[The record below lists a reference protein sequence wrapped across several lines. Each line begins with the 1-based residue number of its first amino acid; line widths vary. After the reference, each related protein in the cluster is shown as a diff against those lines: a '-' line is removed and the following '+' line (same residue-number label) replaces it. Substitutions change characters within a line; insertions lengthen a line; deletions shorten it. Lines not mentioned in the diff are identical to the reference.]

1 MLDYIKGKL
10 VKYDEDYLVVETGG
24 IGYTV
29 QPSRGVLNELTEE
42 GDQVKIYLHLDV
54 KEDDLNLYGFS
65 GPREREMFRMM
76 LSVSRL
82 GPKTALTVLSSME
95 KSEFRRAIV
104 EEELS
109 TLTAVKGI
117 GKKTARRLVL
127 ELKEKISDLEFEG
140 AGIGGEENRK
150 VSLAVQA
157 LTSDSM
163 GFAVQEA
170 REAVSRVRDRD
181 QGEELEVEELVQ
193 SALKELS

>member
-1 MLDYIKGKL
+1 MLDYIRGKL
-10 VKYDEDYLVVETGG
+10 VTRTEEYLVVETGG
-24 IGYTV
+24 IGYTIK
-29 QPSRGVLNELTEE
+29 PSRGVLNDLAEE
-42 GDQVKIYLHLDV
+42 GDQVKVYLHLDV

-65 GPREREMFRMM
+65 GTQERKMFRMM

-95 KSEFRRAIV
+95 KSEFRRAIL
-104 EEELS
+104 EEELQ
-109 TLTAVKGI
+109 TLTSIKGI
-117 GKKTARRLVL
+117 GKKTARRLIL
-127 ELKEKISDLEFEG
+127 ELKEKVSELEFRTTATGG
-140 AGIGGEENRK
+140 ASNSK
-150 VSLAVQA
+150 VSMAIQA

-181 QGEELEVEELVQ
+181 DDLEVEELVQ

>member
-1 MLDYIKGKL
+1 MFDYIKGKL
-10 VKYDEDYLVVETGG
+10 VEYDEESVVVESGG
-24 IGYTV
+24 IGYMV
-29 QPSRGVLNELTEE
+29 NPSRGILNELPDE

-109 TLTAVKGI
+109 TLTSIKGI
-117 GKKTARRLVL
+117 GKKTGRRLIL
-127 ELKEKISDLEFEG
+127 ELKEKVADMEFERTG
-140 AGIGGEENRK
+140 TEPGGGSE
-150 VSLAVQA
+150 VSMAIQA

-163 GFAVQEA
+163 GFGIQEA
-170 REAVSRVRDRD
+170 REAVSRVRD
-181 QGEELEVEELVQ
+181 GEKDHDVEELVQ
-193 SALKELS
+193 AALKELS

>member
-10 VKYDEDYLVVETGG
+10 VEYDEESVVVESGG
-24 IGYTV
+24 IGYMIN
-29 QPSRGVLNELTEE
+29 PSRGILNELPDE

-54 KEDDLNLYGFS
+54 KEDDLSLYGFS

-109 TLTAVKGI
+109 TLTSIKGI
-117 GKKTARRLVL
+117 GKKTGRRLIL
-127 ELKEKISDLEFEG
+127 ELKEKVADMEFERTGTEAG
-140 AGIGGEENRK
+140 AGSE
-150 VSLAVQA
+150 VSMAIQA

-163 GFAVQEA
+163 GFGVQEA
-170 REAVSRVRDRD
+170 RKAVSRVRD
-181 QGEELEVEELVQ
+181 GEKDHDVEELVQ
-193 SALKELS
+193 AALKELS

>member
-1 MLDYIKGKL
+1 MFDYIKGKL
-10 VKYDEDYLVVETGG
+10 VKLDQDAIVVETGG
-24 IGYTV
+24 IGYMV
-29 QPSRGVLNELTEE
+29 NPSRGVLNELTDE
-42 GDQVKIYLHLDV
+42 GEQVKIYLHLDV

-65 GPREREMFRMM
+65 GPREREIFRMM

-104 EEELS
+104 EEELG
-109 TLTAVKGI
+109 TLTSIKGI
-117 GKKTARRLVL
+117 GKKTARRLIL
-127 ELKEKISDLEFEG
+127 ELQEKITELEFETVG
-140 AGIGGEENRK
+140 VDGMANSK

-163 GFAVQEA
+163 GFSVQEA
-170 REAVSRVRDRD
+170 REAISRVRDGGD
-181 QGEELEVEELVQ
+181 DLEVEELVQ